1 MAFNSTTERL
11 ISLKKLSGKA
21 HTSNDKGLANEALPS
36 GITMSSA
43 TIFSE
48 TITTS
53 PTATPYWNN
62 GVVEFLRLPVEFIT
76 GADTPSGR
84 HGFRLK
90 LPSDYVTNST
100 NPNKN
105 TGVFVN
111 NQVLNASNGKLQ
123 LVPPS
128 FADAYEAKPHYG
140 SIGSGTRIYLLDDRD
155 WNLDYFNG
163 ILFQQTP
170 PGTGDHAQNPTY
182 VEAFIYIGDFLDSG
196 GGGGG
201 SGDITAVIAGN
212 GLSGGANSGSATLS
226 IDNSVVATL
235 TGSNFTGNVVAQS
248 GLSGSLQNLADGSSY
263 LREGSNISIISGSD
277 GSITISSSASST
289 DNLFKTIKIGP
300 AGKKVRFTNNFGMGT
315 YGTVPSS
322 VILRFSD
329 GSSNHDFTVDDNS
342 GSSTSSANT
351 VGGGTDR
358 SAADVVNEFVSELN
372 AGSLNLTATALPGN
386 TATDASF
393 TLVADSGYSV
403 TVTEDPNNANSGNFG
418 ASAGFT
424 LITSISGQPDV
435 VADSTSDI
443 LTLSGSNGV
452 KIFTDAAS
460 DEVRFNL
467 DLVSGDNVSIVTGS
481 TGAVTINAASELRN
495 KQVYSLSNTSAGNNV
510 EVSSTNFQT
519 VDYKPESVDV
529 FLNGLIMHSGSST
542 QVTNGTADY
551 YVSGPSTLRFAFDI
565 ENLDV
570 LDVILNPGGGVATN
584 VTIENDNVAR
594 GTPLITYEASSVLT
608 NERVFR
614 VSDVLSLKTDSAGFV
629 DLDIDRKKEIYF
641 VNSQVSS
648 GATFNTSL
656 DFSKV
661 SYSPKRIDVFLNGQ
675 MLISGSN
682 KDYLV
687 QPTSDL
693 VFNFNLLED
702 DHVVVCIV

>member
-21 HTSNDKGLANEALPS
+21 HTSNDKGLSNEALPS

-48 TITTS
+48 AITAS

-62 GVVEFLRLPVEFIT
+62 GVIEFLRLPVEFIT
-76 GADTPSGR
+76 GADTSSGR

-100 NPNKN
+100 NPDKN

-128 FADAYEAKPHYG
+128 FANAYEAKPYYG

-163 ILFQQTP
+163 VLFQQTP

-182 VEAFIYIGDFLDSG
+182 VEAFIYIGDFLDTG

-201 SGDITAVIAGN
+201 SGDITAVVAGN

-226 IDNSVVATL
+226 INNSIVATL

-263 LREGSNISIISGSD
+263 LREGSNISIVSGSN

-300 AGKKVRFTNNFGMGT
+300 VGKKVRFTNNFGMGS
-315 YGTVPSS
+315 YGTVPSNI
-322 VILRFSD
+322 ILRFSD

-351 VGGGTDR
+351 VGGGSDR
-358 SAADVVNEFVSELN
+358 SAVDVVSEFVSEIN
-372 AGSLNLTATALPGN
+372 AGSLNLTATVLSGN
-386 TATDASF
+386 TSTDASF
-393 TLVADSGYSV
+393 TLVPDAGYSV

-424 LITSISGQPDV
+424 LITSISGQSDV
-435 VADSTSDI
+435 VADSTTDV

-452 KIFTDAAS
+452 KIFTDAS
-460 DEVRFNL
+460 KDEIRFNL
-467 DLVSGDNVSIVTGS
+467 DLISGDNVSIVTGS
-481 TGAVTINAASELRN
+481 NGSVTVNAASELRN
-495 KQVYSLSNTSAGNNV
+495 KNVYSLSNISAGNNV
-510 EVSSTNFQT
+510 EVSATNFQT
-519 VDYKPESVDV
+519 VEYKPESVDV
-529 FLNGLIMHSGSST
+529 FLNGLIMHSGSVS
-542 QVTNGTADY
+542 QVNNGTADY

-584 VTIENDNVAR
+584 VTVENDNVAR
-594 GTPLITYEASSVLT
+594 GTPIITYEATSVLT

-614 VSDVLSLKTDSAGFV
+614 VSDVLNLSTTSSGFV
-629 DLDIDRKKEIYF
+629 DLDIDRKKEIYI
-641 VNSQVSS
+641 VSSAVSS
-648 GATFNTSL
+648 GASFNTSV
-656 DFSKV
+656 DFSEV
-661 SYSPKRIDVFLNGQ
+661 AYSEKRIDVFINGQ
-675 MLISGSN
+675 MLLSGSN
-682 KDYLV
+682 RDYII
-687 QPTSDL
+687 QPTSNI
-693 VFNFNLLED
+693 VFNFDLYPD
-702 DHVVVCIV
+702 DSVVVCVI